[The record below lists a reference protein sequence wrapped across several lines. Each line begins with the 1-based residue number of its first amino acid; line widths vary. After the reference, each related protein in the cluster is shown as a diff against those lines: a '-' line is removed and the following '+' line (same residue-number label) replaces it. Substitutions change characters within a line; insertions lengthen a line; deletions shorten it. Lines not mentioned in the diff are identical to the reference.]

1 MSLDVLLDLA
11 WSWPASIGVLV
22 GTGVGWWL
30 RATVGAPAEDVAEVA
45 G

>member
-1 MSLDVLLDLA
+1 MDVVLDVV
-11 WSWPASIGVLV
+11 WSVPATLGVLV

-30 RATVGAPAEDVAEVA
+30 RATVGAPVEGVAEVA